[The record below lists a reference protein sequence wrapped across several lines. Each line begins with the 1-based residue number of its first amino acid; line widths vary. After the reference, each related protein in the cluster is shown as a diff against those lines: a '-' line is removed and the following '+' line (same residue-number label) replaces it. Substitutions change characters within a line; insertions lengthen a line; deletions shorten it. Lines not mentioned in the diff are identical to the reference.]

1 LTKIKKILFFG
12 LGSIGTRHLKLLKKN
27 YNYEIYAYRVKK
39 DEPNE
44 FVKNI
49 YDFDE
54 AVKIQPDIVFIT
66 NPTYLHINTALSCLR
81 AGIKNFFIEK
91 PLSHSL
97 ENLDIF
103 SEEVKKSGAL
113 VYVGYVMRHHPMI
126 KYLKKLMEEM
136 NQNIFYTQTKSSS
149 FLPKWRP
156 GVDYRKVYSSN
167 RKQGGGVLLDLSHEF
182 DYNQY
187 LFGKIKSITGVYGK
201 ISNLEIDSEDFCDVF
216 LKFERNI
223 FATIH
228 LDYFSNIDKRLIRIL
243 TFKEEILADLINKE
257 IIIDSNQGIKK
268 KKFNFEIND
277 IFEEQLKYFLD
288 GVEKQSKEI
297 DNLNET
303 KELLEKILEF
313 KNKNKMIT
321 RK

>member
-1 LTKIKKILFFG
+1 LTNIRKILFFG
-12 LGSIGTRHLKLLKKN
+12 LGSIGTRHLRLLTKN
-27 YNYEIYAYRVKK
+27 YNHEIYAYRTNREVSN
-39 DEPNE
+39 D

-49 YDFDE
+49 YDLDE
-54 AVKIQPDIVFIT
+54 ALQINPDIVFIT
-66 NPTYLHINTALSCLR
+66 NPTYLHISTALSCLR

-97 ENLDIF
+97 EKLDIF
-103 SEEVKKSGAL
+103 AEEVKKSGAL

-126 KYLKKLMEEM
+126 KYLKKLMEET
-136 NQNIFYTQTKSSS
+136 NEEIFYSQTKSSS

-156 GVDYRKVYSSN
+156 GVDYRKVYSSK
-167 RKQGGGVLLDLSHEF
+167 RKQGGGVILDLSHEF

-187 LFGKIKSITGVYGK
+187 LFGKINSISGVYGK
-201 ISNLEIDSEDFCDVF
+201 VSNLEIDAEDFCDVF
-216 LKFERNI
+216 LKFENKT

-228 LDYFSNIDKRLIRIL
+228 LDYFSNTDKRLIRIL

-257 IIIDSNQGIKK
+257 ITIYSDQGIKK

-288 GVEKQSKEI
+288 GVENQSKEI
-297 DNLNET
+297 DNLKET
-303 KELLEKILEF
+303 KELLEKILGF
-313 KNKNKMIT
+313 KNKNKMII
-321 RK
+321 R

>member
-1 LTKIKKILFFG
+1 LTKIKTILFFG
-12 LGSIGTRHLKLLKKN
+12 LGSIGKRHLELLKKN
-27 YNYEIYAYRVKK
+27 YNYEIYAYRTKRDK
-39 DEPNE
+39 PNKL
-44 FVKNI
+44 VKNI
-49 YDFDE
+49 YDFDD
-54 AVKIQPDIVFIT
+54 ALKIQPDIVFIT

-97 ENLDIF
+97 EKLDLF
-103 SEEVKKSGAL
+103 ADEVKRAGAL
-113 VYVGYVMRHHPMI
+113 VYVGYVMRHNPMI

-136 NQNIFYTQTKSSS
+136 NQNIFYSQTKSSS
-149 FLPKWRP
+149 FLPKWRS
-156 GVDYRKVYSSN
+156 GVDYRKVYSS
-167 RKQGGGVLLDLSHEF
+167 KSEQGGGVLLDLSHEF

-216 LKFERNI
+216 LKFESDI
-223 FATIH
+223 FSTIH

-243 TFKEEILADLINKE
+243 TFKGEILADLINKE

-288 GVEKQSKEI
+288 GVENQSKEI
-297 DNLNET
+297 DNLKET
-303 KELLEKILEF
+303 KELIEKILEF

-321 RK
+321 K

>member
-1 LTKIKKILFFG
+1 LTKIKKVLFFG
-12 LGSIGTRHLKLLKKN
+12 LGSIGTRHLELLKKN
-27 YNYEIYAYRVKK
+27 YNYEIYAYRTKR
-39 DEPNE
+39 DEPNGL
-44 FVKNI
+44 VKNI

-54 AVKIQPDIVFIT
+54 ALKIQPDIVFIT
-66 NPTYLHINTALSCLR
+66 NPTYLHISTAVSCLR

-91 PLSHSL
+91 PLSHNL
-97 ENLDIF
+97 EKLEIF
-103 SEEVKKSGAL
+103 AEEIKRSGAL

-126 KYLKKLMEEM
+126 KYLKKLIEEM
-136 NQNIFYTQTKSSS
+136 NENIFYSQTKSSS

-156 GVDYRKVYSSN
+156 GVDYRKVYSSK

-187 LFGKIKSITGVYGK
+187 LFGKINSITGVYGK

-216 LKFERNI
+216 LKFEGNI

-288 GVEKQSKEI
+288 GVENQSKEI
-297 DNLNET
+297 DNLKET

-321 RK
+321 R

>member
-1 LTKIKKILFFG
+1 MTKIKTILFFG
-12 LGSIGTRHLKLLKKN
+12 LGSIGRRHLELLKKK
-27 YNYEIYAYRVKK
+27 YNYEIYAYRTRRDK
-39 DEPNE
+39 PNKL
-44 FVKNI
+44 VKNI
-49 YDFDE
+49 YDFDD
-54 AVKIQPDIVFIT
+54 ALKIQPDIVFIT

-81 AGIKNFFIEK
+81 AGIKNLFIEK

-97 ENLDIF
+97 EKLDLF
-103 SEEVKKSGAL
+103 ADEVKRAGAL

-136 NQNIFYTQTKSSS
+136 NKNIFYSQTESSS

-156 GVDYRKVYSSN
+156 GVDYRGIYSARRN
-167 RKQGGGVLLDLSHEF
+167 QGGGVLLDLSHEF

-216 LKFERNI
+216 LKFESNI

-243 TFKEEILADLINKE
+243 TFKGEILADLINKE
-257 IIIDSNQGIKK
+257 IIIDFNQGIKK

-288 GVEKQSKEI
+288 GVENQSKEI
-297 DNLNET
+297 DNLKET

-321 RK
+321 K